1 MKHAILFL
9 FLVVFSGFSSV
20 AAQQKNP
27 VAVDT
32 VKAARDSIAKNDV
45 AVKKVTTVKTD
56 TVSALK
62 CGRLT
67 VTTTPETAEVSIDS
81 VVKGSS
87 PLTLDSI
94 AAGNHVLIVKRK
106 GYFGKKVLVE
116 VKPDSML
123 AVEVTLVKPGSLV
136 LKSNPSGANVFLD
149 GREAGVTPY
158 ENAKLKPGN
167 HSVRIEKYQFGTVE
181 TTITASEGTKDSLS
195 FTLQPM
201 PVAPAAAA
209 PPPKVPAQK
218 RGLDT
223 TILIVLT
230 SIFVVFGIVIFG
242 IESGSN

>member
-1 MKHAILFL
+1 MKHAISFL
-9 FLVVFSGFSSV
+9 FLVVFCGFSFV

-32 VKAARDSIAKNDV
+32 VKAARDSIVKN
-45 AVKKVTTVKTD
+45 VTTVKTD

-62 CGRLT
+62 FGRLS

-81 VVKGSS
+81 IVKGSS

-106 GYFGKKVLVE
+106 GYFGKKVIVN

-123 AVEVTLVKPGSLV
+123 AVDVTLVKPGSLV
-136 LKSNPSGANVFLD
+136 LKSNPSAANVFLD
-149 GREAGVTPY
+149 GKEAGVTPY

-167 HSVRIEKYQFGTVE
+167 HTMRIEKKQYGTVE
-181 TTITASEGTKDSLS
+181 TTIAAIEGKKDSLS
-195 FTLQPM
+195 FTLQPI
-201 PVAPAAAA
+201 PVAPAA
-209 PPPKVPAQK
+209 PQPQQVPAPK